1 MYVWVDAL
9 SNYIS
14 ALGYGNEKYH
24 DYDKFWPA
32 DLHMVGKEILRF
44 HTILWPAMLMACLLY
59 TSPSGSISGVICL
72 THSAGTPRMRSARP
86 PAAAA
91 EVFHKRGPRLG
102 GARRNACLLYTSPA
116 QA

>member
-1 MYVWVDAL
+1 MGIPVPFDPKPHHVCVVDAL

-44 HTILWPAMLMACLLY
+44 HTILWPAMLMALDLPLPNGC
-59 TSPSGSISGVICL
+59 
-72 THSAGTPRMRSARP
+72 SATAG
-86 PAAAA
+86 
-91 EVFHKRGPRLG
+91 
-102 GARRNACLLYTSPA
+102 C
-116 QA
+116 